1 MQPGKQPGTPDTP
14 VSQRARDTRP
24 DMTQDGRQGSPEN
37 AQTRPQPSAAA
48 AAPRGGA
55 PLPEDW
61 PQEPT
66 DPADAPESNAWET
79 AAVPD
84 DIHVSS
90 AVSDEEWAST
100 NWAGTTAARPG
111 TGSGAPGR
119 GTPDGGGSAP
129 QPAAHGASARQP
141 AAGPASPAGADASGS
156 NGTGTPRP
164 GAGAGAYAA
173 ASGTNGSS
181 APGTPSGTQGQESQP
196 GAHQQPAPGQK
207 LSRYQQLLNEAAQR
221 GGSAPSAA
229 VRGNVDLA
237 YVEDVPSADDVTLED
252 SGLVGRKAIERIL
265 GGRLIEERSLDGHG
279 VHR

>member
-1 MQPGKQPGTPDTP
+1 MPSRSGG
-14 VSQRARDTRP
+14 SAR
-24 DMTQDGRQGSPEN
+24 S
-37 AQTRPQPSAAA
+37 S
-48 AAPRGGA
+48 A

-61 PQEPT
+61 PQEPSE
-66 DPADAPESNAWET
+66 PADVPESNAWET

-100 NWAGTTAARPG
+100 NWAGTTATRPG
-111 TGSGAPGR
+111 TGSGTR
-119 GTPDGGGSAP
+119 SA
-129 QPAAHGASARQP
+129 
-141 AAGPASPAGADASGS
+141 PAGAGRGPAGHPAGHPAPEAHGSAAHQPADRPANTSASRPAQAAGTSS
-156 NGTGTPRP
+156 NQSNSQTGTRP
-164 GAGAGAYAA
+164 AGAEAGAGAYAA
-173 ASGTNGSS
+173 APGTNGSS
-181 APGTPSGTQGQESQP
+181 AQQPGTPSGATEQGSQSGP
-196 GAHQQPAPGQK
+196 HRPGQK

-221 GGSAPSAA
+221 GGGAPASAA
-229 VRGNVDLA
+229 RGNVDLA